1 MRMLEKLQCSVEVVS
16 DGLAAVEAWRTGN
29 FDLILMDCQM
39 PTMDGFEATREIR
52 RLEQGKQHVTIVAL
66 TANAMKGDEE
76 KCRAAGMNDYL
87 TKPMDRAKLEACVN
101 ALMVGT
107 GSTGT
112 VPVLN
117 YAAMAVLADKSD
129 AEAASDAQG
138 QDSEAQ

>member
-1 MRMLEKLQCSVEVVS
+1 
-16 DGLAAVEAWRTGN
+16 
-29 FDLILMDCQM
+29 
-39 PTMDGFEATREIR
+39 
-52 RLEQGKQHVTIVAL
+52 
-66 TANAMKGDEE
+66 
-76 KCRAAGMNDYL
+76 
-87 TKPMDRAKLEACVN
+87 MDRAKLEACVN